1 MSHSMKIRPQVG
13 IFVDTQNLYH
23 SARDYYQRTVN
34 FESLLKYGTA
44 ENRELFRAISYV
56 VERESDTSAW
66 PFIYKLSTLGY
77 KVRRMTLQVHHTTDA
92 GKIIWEGNWD
102 MGICADMVRL
112 AEHLDVIVLGS
123 GDGDFTDIV
132 EVLMERGKRVEVIA
146 FKETTAQKLIDMVD
160 KFTHLPDID
169 GGFMPL
175 RERNATTPAEAD
187 AANSELGEIPVFA
200 EN

>member
-1 MSHSMKIRPQVG
+1 MSQSMKIRPQVG

-34 FESLLKYGTA
+34 FESLLKYGTQ
-44 ENRELFRAISYV
+44 EGRELFRAISYV

-160 KFTHLPDID
+160 KFTHLPDIID
-169 GGFMPL
+169 GFMPL
-175 RERNATTPAEAD
+175 RERSANTPAEAD
-187 AANSELGEIPVFA
+187 AAEAAA
-200 EN
+200 EAAQHNLV